1 MNTALIISAVI
12 GYLFGCIQASYF
24 IGKFVRKID
33 IRKHGTT
40 NAGASN
46 VTMVMGFKWGLLAG
60 LLDVLKA
67 SAAVW
72 TVNVVFPNAQDA
84 ALIAGF
90 FAVIGHIYPFFLGF
104 KGGKGIASLIGMYL
118 AYDWRIGLIILCI
131 QVVASAIT
139 DLVTVGSVLL
149 YISLPIL
156 TIYYGYSTLGLYI
169 SIILIVIGIYKHY
182 PNIIRVI
189 KKEEPH
195 IRAVL
200 LKKNK

>member
-84 ALIAGF
+84 SLIAGF